1 MNKIAKNFLFVSVSN
16 LLAQIIVFFTGTHY
30 AKIIG
35 KAAFGDI
42 TTVQAIMTYLTMLVL
57 FGLQTYGTR
66 EIAKDKNSTSYIV
79 GDTFAFRSILLV
91 FAAAI
96 IFFIYVILGF
106 SEKNT
111 SLRMLLI
118 VYGITLIPAGMNID
132 WVYNGIQEMKYNAV
146 YNIIKNIIPFILIY
160 IFLRNKSQIYYIPLF
175 TFAALALG
183 SLYQLY
189 IYFFKVKFKLKVNL
203 NRAKINDYVN
213 FGLPFLVSGIL
224 AMINGNVDKIIIEFT
239 RGNTE
244 AGIYSSAYY
253 IINFLMNVE
262 TMIFTVVFPLFINYY
277 NNNDRKSLIKIVDKT
292 TKIIVAVVMPLVLGG
307 FILSK
312 EIMVMFFGKSYF
324 EAYAPFSILLI
335 YILILFIREVYGYGL
350 NAWNM
355 EKKYLKAV
363 TVSSFFNLI
372 MNLILT
378 PVYGMNVA
386 AFITVISEV
395 INLYLMRKYSLSVVK
410 ISSLKYILRIAIP
423 CIVMCTITIVLK
435 VFMVNAVLNIVISA
449 LVYLVSVF
457 LFKYMT
463 LNEIKDFL
471 LRKNGV

>member
-1 MNKIAKNFLFVSVSN
+1 MNKVAKNFLFVSVSN
-16 LLAQIIVFFTGTHY
+16 LLAQVIVFFTGTHY
-30 AKIIG
+30 AKVIG

-42 TTVQAIMTYLTMLVL
+42 TTVQAIMTYLTMFVL

-66 EIAKDKNSTSYIV
+66 EIAKNKDNTPYIV
-79 GDTFAFRSILLV
+79 GDTFAFRAILLI
-91 FAAAI
+91 FASI
-96 IFFIYVILGF
+96 IVFFIYEVLGIT
-106 SEKNT
+106 EKSN
-111 SLRMLLI
+111 SLRLI
-118 VYGITLIPAGMNID
+118 LVVYSITLLPAGMNID

-160 IFLRNKSQIYYIPLF
+160 AFLKDKNQIYYIPLF
-175 TFAALALG
+175 TFIALMLG
-183 SLYQLY
+183 SAYQLY
-189 IYFFKVKFKLKVNL
+189 IYFFKVKFKLKINL
-203 NRAKINDYVN
+203 NRSKVKDYVN
-213 FGLPFLVSGIL
+213 FGFPFLVSGIL

-239 RGNTE
+239 RGNNE

-277 NNNDRKSLIKIVDKT
+277 NNNDKKSLYKIVDKT

-307 FILSK
+307 LILSK
-312 EIMVMFFGKSYF
+312 EIMVIFFGKSYI

-335 YILILFIREVYGYGL
+335 YILILFVREVYGYGL

-363 TVSSFFNLI
+363 TISSFFNLI

-378 PVYGMNVA
+378 PVFGMNIA
-386 AFITVISEV
+386 AIITVISEI
-395 INLYLMRKYSLSVVK
+395 INLYLMRKYSLRVVK
-410 ISSLKYILRIAIP
+410 VSSLKYIFKILGPVII
-423 CIVMCTITIVLK
+423 MCTITILLK
-435 VFMVNAVLNIVISA
+435 FLMVNAIINIMISA
-449 LVYLVSVF
+449 LVYLCSVF
-457 LFKYMT
+457 LSKYMT
-463 LNEIKDFL
+463 LDEVKDFL

>member
-1 MNKIAKNFLFVSVSN
+1 MNKVAKNFLFVSVSN
-16 LLAQIIVFFTGTHY
+16 LLAQVIVFFTGTHY

-35 KAAFGDI
+35 KSSFGDI
-42 TTVQAIMTYLTMLVL
+42 TTVQAIMTYLTLFVL

-66 EIAKDKNSTSYIV
+66 EIAKNKDNTPYIV
-79 GDTFAFRSILLV
+79 GDTFAFRAILLI
-91 FAAAI
+91 FASI
-96 IFFIYVILGF
+96 IVFFIYELFGIT
-106 SEKNT
+106 EKNN
-111 SLRMLLI
+111 SLQLILLA
-118 VYGITLIPAGMNID
+118 YAITLIPAGMNID
-132 WVYNGIQEMKYNAV
+132 WVYNGIQDMKYNGV

-160 IFLRNKSQIYYIPLF
+160 VFLKDKSQIYYIPLF
-175 TFAALALG
+175 TFIALVLG

-189 IYFFKVKFKLKVNL
+189 VYFFKEKFKIKVNL
-203 NRAKINDYVN
+203 NKVKLKDYVN
-213 FGLPFLVSGIL
+213 FGFPFLVSGIL
-224 AMINGNVDKIIIEFT
+224 ATINGNVDRIIIEFT
-239 RGNTE
+239 RSNTE

-277 NNNDRKSLIKIVDKT
+277 NNNDKKSLEKIVHKT
-292 TKIIVAVVMPLVLGG
+292 TKIIIAVVMPFVLGG

-312 EIMVMFFGKSYF
+312 EIMVMFFGKSYA
-324 EAYAPFSILLI
+324 EAYVPFSILLI

-363 TVSSFFNLI
+363 TISSFFNLI

-378 PVYGMNVA
+378 PLYGMNIA

-395 INLYLMRKYSLSVVK
+395 INLYMMRKFSQKVVK
-410 ISSLKYILRIAIP
+410 VYPIKYILRILEPAIM
-423 CIVMCTITIVLK
+423 MCVITILLK
-435 VFMVNAVLNIVISA
+435 VLMVNVIINIIVSA
-449 LVYLVSVF
+449 LVYLGSVF
-457 LFKYMT
+457 LSKYMT
-463 LNEIKDFL
+463 VNEVKDFL

>member
-1 MNKIAKNFLFVSVSN
+1 MNKVAKNFMFVSVSN
-16 LLAQIIVFFTGTHY
+16 LLAQVIVFFTGTHY

-35 KAAFGDI
+35 KSAFGDI

-66 EIAKDKNSTSYIV
+66 EIAKDKENTPYIV
-79 GDTFAFRSILLV
+79 GDTFAFRAILLI
-91 FAAAI
+91 FAAVI
-96 IFFIYVILGF
+96 IFFIYELLGV
-106 SEKNT
+106 SEKNN
-111 SLRMLLI
+111 SLRLILL

-160 IFLRNKSQIYYIPLF
+160 VFLKNKSQIYYIPLF
-175 TFAALALG
+175 TFLALVIG
-183 SLYQLY
+183 SVYQLY
-189 IYFFKVKFKLKVNL
+189 VYFFRVKFKLKVNL
-203 NRAKINDYVN
+203 SRAKISDYVN
-213 FGLPFLVSGIL
+213 FGFPFLVSGIL

-277 NNNDRKSLIKIVDKT
+277 NNNDKKSLYKIVDKT

-312 EIMVMFFGKSYF
+312 DIMIIFFGKSYA

-363 TVSSFFNLI
+363 TFSSFFNLI

-410 ISSLKYILRIAIP
+410 VSSVKYILRIMLP
-423 CIVMCTITIVLK
+423 CFAMGIVTIALK
-435 VFMVNAVLNIVISA
+435 VFMVNAIINIIISA
-449 LVYLVSVF
+449 LVYIVSVF

-463 LNEIKDFL
+463 ASEIKDFL

>member
-1 MNKIAKNFLFVSVSN
+1 MNKVAKNFLFVSVSN
-16 LLAQIIVFFTGTHY
+16 LLAQVMVFFTGTHY

-35 KAAFGDI
+35 KSAFGDI
-42 TTVQAIMTYLTMLVL
+42 TTVQAIMTYLTMFVL

-66 EIAKDKNSTSYIV
+66 EIAKDKDNTPYIV
-79 GDTFAFRSILLV
+79 GDTFAFRAILIILV
-91 FAAAI
+91 AII
-96 IFFIYVILGF
+96 IFFIYELFGIN
-106 SEKNT
+106 EKNS
-111 SLRMLLI
+111 SLRVLLL

-160 IFLRNKSQIYYIPLF
+160 VFLKSKSQIYYIPLF
-175 TFAALALG
+175 TFIALVLG
-183 SLYQLY
+183 SVYQLY
-189 IYFFKVKFKLKVNL
+189 IYFLKLKFKLKINL
-203 NRAKINDYVN
+203 NREKVNNYVN
-213 FGLPFLVSGIL
+213 FGFPFLVSGIL

-262 TMIFTVVFPLFINYY
+262 TMIFTVVFPLFISYY
-277 NNNDRKSLIKIVDKT
+277 NNKDTKSLNKIVDKT
-292 TKIIVAVVMPLVLGG
+292 SKIIIAVVMPLVLGG
-307 FILSK
+307 LILSK
-312 EIMVMFFGKSYF
+312 DIMLIFFGESYA

-335 YILILFIREVYGYGL
+335 YILILFIREIYGYGL

-395 INLYLMRKYSLSVVK
+395 INLYLMRKYSSSVVK
-410 ISSLKYILRIAIP
+410 VSSLKYILRILIP
-423 CIVMCTITIVLK
+423 CIAMCIVTVELK
-435 VFMVNAVLNIVISA
+435 IFMVNAIINIIASA
-449 LVYLVSVF
+449 LVYLASVF
-457 LFKYMT
+457 LFKYIT
-463 LNEIKDFL
+463 LDEIKDFL